1 MATYWSTTRAPRYSL
16 TFALPLLILYELL
29 ARRLS
34 GPDGSGIRNGA
45 DVLLKSLFVLLGGG
59 HGLTV
64 FGVLL
69 LGTGLLL
76 VWRDRRKNG
85 PIEGRYFVGMLA
97 ESVVYAVLFG
107 VVTSLL
113 TSLVLQGPRLLALGP
128 IEGQGLPTQVM
139 VSLGAGI
146 YEELLFRV
154 LIVGALARFA
164 IGAFQMKPFPAGVF
178 ATLLGAVIFAAFHYV
193 GPLGDSFELTSFTF
207 RTIAGVLLSAL
218 YLVRGF
224 GITAWTHALYDVLL
238 TVAR

>member
-1 MATYWSTTRAPRYSL
+1 L
-16 TFALPLLILYELL
+16 TI
-29 ARRLS
+29 
-34 GPDGSGIRNGA
+34 
-45 DVLLKSLFVLLGGG
+45 
-59 HGLTV
+59 
-64 FGVLL
+64 FGVVL
-69 LGTGLLL
+69 LGTGVVL

-85 PIEGRYFVGMLA
+85 PIEGRYFVGMLV
-97 ESVVYAVLFG
+97 ESVIYAVLFG

-113 TSLVLQGPRLLALGP
+113 TTLVLQGPNILALGP

-154 LIVGALARFA
+154 LIVGALSRFA

-178 ATLLGAVIFAAFHYV
+178 ATLLGAVIFAAFHYI

-224 GITAWTHALYDVLL
+224 GVTAWTHALYDVLL
-238 TVAR
+238 TIAR